1 MSRHRSRS
9 QIASQRETEMS
20 FVSDRD
26 DPFYFHYLRVRG
38 KKLRVYAAQLAALV
52 LVPIT
57 DLQKRGAN
65 PSRIVDIESR
75 ATPTNDLAIVSSSR
89 GGEAL
94 RAEDERRLFSS
105 SPVGVCCCCCVSRTP
120 RRAQS
125 GKSRQRRLSKA
136 RAWLHSLLFM

>member
-9 QIASQRETEMS
+9 QIASQRETETS

-26 DPFYFHYLRVRG
+26 DPFYFPSVG
-38 KKLRVYAAQLAALV
+38 AWEKAACICCA
-52 LVPIT
+52 IG
-57 DLQKRGAN
+57 RSGSGAN
-65 PSRIVDIESR
+65 HRSSEKRSEPLAWRIVDIESR

-89 GGEAL
+89 GGGEAL

-105 SPVGVCCCCCVSRTP
+105 SPVGVYSCCCVS
-120 RRAQS
+120 RAQS